1 MTTEICCGISNMV
14 FVYRTTL
21 AIPAGA
27 DPAAAAARQSLSE
40 AITRGGDLAGAA
52 QDAFVRGYVGVLIVS
67 MVIMAVCAVAARTLF
82 GSLATMGEEA
92 EADAPLESS
101 RQSILGRP

>member
-1 MTTEICCGISNMV
+1 LINKGCGISNMV

-27 DPAAAAARQSLSE
+27 DPPAAAAARQSLAE

-67 MVIMAVCAVAARTLF
+67 MVIMAVCAVTARTLF
-82 GSLATMGEEA
+82 GSLATMGEET